1 MRKSIRVKQRDIS
14 DCGAACLVSVAAY
27 YRLYIPVSV
36 IRQYANTDQRGTS
49 LSGLIAAA
57 GKLNFIARGAKAV
70 NSDLNG
76 IPVPSVCHLV
86 IENRLQHF
94 VVVYAIGK
102 NYVRVMDP
110 AYGKLIKL
118 SPSEFKKSWTGV
130 VMLLIP
136 SVRFHGGNKKIPLAI
151 RFWELILPHKK
162 MLCRA
167 LLGAF
172 VYTALGLSTSVYIQ
186 KIVDLALPA
195 ANKNLTNVLS
205 ISMVVLLCFQTLAG
219 YFKSLIILKTGR
231 EIDSWLI
238 LGYYRHLLKL
248 PQRFFDNMRVGEIIS
263 RVNDAVRIRLFIN
276 DISIG
281 IVVQAFTMIL
291 CLSVMFLFYWK
302 LALIMLVSIPVYALI
317 YHINDCINA
326 KWQRKMMETGA
337 AFESQL
343 VESIQ
348 GIATIRRFGTSDFF
362 NRKTE
367 NSFAPYMR
375 AIFTSSRSGIVL
387 ANLSEFVT
395 GILTISILWVG
406 SYLVIDHVFSSGELL
421 SFYTLIIFFTNPV
434 RALIGANRSMQDA
447 IIAADRLFE
456 IIDLETETGPAENYS
471 VNRFPTGDLIFERV
485 KFGYGRGPIIF
496 NDIHFRIPQFKVTA
510 VIGDSGCGKSTM
522 LSLIQKFYSPQN
534 GIIKIGEMDIQNIS
548 NSLIRQGIAA
558 VPQHTDLFQGTILS
572 NIALGENE
580 PDEEKVIEICSR
592 LGLHEF
598 IMNLPSRYQTIIRE
612 QGVNLSGGQKQ
623 RLGIARAIY
632 RDPAILILDE
642 ATSALDPE
650 SENKVKDVLQWFHNR
665 KKTILVITHRLK
677 TVLYCDAVIFLR
689 KGKPALT
696 GSHQTLLSE
705 YAVYAEWWNGQSF

>member
-1 MRKSIRVKQRDIS
+1 MRKSIRVKQHDIS

-27 YRLYIPVSV
+27 YDLHVPVSM
-36 IRQYANTDQRGTS
+36 IRQYADTAKRGTT
-49 LSGLIAAA
+49 LSGLITAA
-57 GKLNFIARGAKAV
+57 GKLNFIARGAKAA
-70 NSDLNG
+70 NGDLNG
-76 IPVPSVCHLV
+76 IPIPAVFHLV
-86 IENRLQHF
+86 IEDRLQHF
-94 VVVYAIGK
+94 VVVYKIGK
-102 NYVRVMDP
+102 NYVWVMDP
-110 AYGKLIKL
+110 ACGKLIKL
-118 SPSEFKKSWTGV
+118 SLNEFKKSWTGV
-130 VMLLIP
+130 VMLLMP
-136 SVRFHGGNKKIPLAI
+136 SGSFREGNRKVSIAS

-162 MLCRA
+162 MLFRA

-172 VYTALGLSTSVYIQ
+172 VYTAIGLSTSVYIQ
-186 KIVDLALPA
+186 KIVDLVLPG
-195 ANKNLTNVLS
+195 ANKNLMNVLT
-205 ISMVVLLCFQTLAG
+205 ISMVALLCFQTLAG

-281 IVVQAFTMIL
+281 VVIHAFTMIL

-302 LALIMLVSIPVYALI
+302 LALIMLVSIPIYALI
-317 YHINDCINA
+317 YQTNDRINS

-362 NRKTE
+362 NMKTE
-367 NSFAPYMR
+367 NSFVPYMR

-387 ANLSEFVT
+387 ANLSELIT

-406 SYLVIDHVFSSGELL
+406 SYLVIDHIFSSGELI

-456 IIDLETETGPAENYS
+456 IIDLETETDTAECCPVS
-471 VNRFPTGDLIFERV
+471 TLPSGDLIFEHV
-485 KFGYGRGPIIF
+485 KFSYGRGPMIF
-496 NDIHFRIPQFKVTA
+496 NDIQLRIPQFKVTA

-522 LSLIQKFYSPQN
+522 LSLIQKIYSPQD

-548 NSLIRQGIAA
+548 NSIIRQGIAA
-558 VPQHTDLFQGTILS
+558 VPQHTDIFQGTILS

-580 PDEEKVIEICSR
+580 PDEGKVIEICTR

-598 IMNLPSRYQTIIRE
+598 IMNLPSRYQTIINE

-632 RDPAILILDE
+632 RNPAILILDE

-650 SENKVKDVLQWFHNR
+650 NENKVQEVLQWFQNR
-665 KKTILVITHRLK
+665 QKTILVITHRLK
-677 TVLYCDAVIFLR
+677 TVLYCDTVIFLR
-689 KGKPALT
+689 KGKPVLT
-696 GSHQTLLSE
+696 GTHQTLLLENSI
-705 YAVYAEWWNGQSF
+705 YAEWWNK

>member
-1 MRKSIRVKQRDIS
+1 MGNKIEVKQRDVS

-27 YRLYIPVSV
+27 YGLHIPVSKV
-36 IRQYANTDQRGTS
+36 RQYADTDKQGTS
-49 LSGLIAAA
+49 LSGLITAAA
-57 GKLNFIARGAKAV
+57 RMNFVARGTKAT
-70 NSDLNG
+70 NIDLCG
-76 IPVPSVCHLV
+76 IPVPAIFHLV
-86 IENRLQHF
+86 TENKLQHF
-94 VVVYAIGK
+94 VVVYKIRK
-102 NYVRVMDP
+102 NSVYTMDP
-110 AYGKLIKL
+110 ALGEIVKW
-118 SPSEFKKSWTGV
+118 PVADFKKSWTGV
-130 VMLLIP
+130 VMLLVP
-136 SVRFHGGNKKIPLAI
+136 STDFQSEQKTVPVSI

-162 MLCRA
+162 MLFRA

-172 VYTALGLSTSVYIQ
+172 IYTAMGLSTSVYIQ
-186 KIVDLALPA
+186 KIVDLVLPG
-195 ANKNLTNVLS
+195 ANKNLMNVLT
-205 ISMVVLLCFQTLAG
+205 ISMIALLCFQTLAG

-281 IVVQAFTMIL
+281 IVVHAFTMIL
-291 CLSVMFLFYWK
+291 CFTVMFLFYWK
-302 LALIMLVSIPVYALI
+302 LALIMLASIPVYALI
-317 YHINDCINA
+317 YQTNDRINA
-326 KWQRKMMETGA
+326 KWQRKMMVTGA

-348 GIATIRRFGTSDFF
+348 GISTIRRFGSSDFF

-367 NSFAPYMR
+367 NSFIPYTR

-387 ANLSEFVT
+387 TNLSEFVT
-395 GILTISILWVG
+395 GILTISILWIG

-447 IIAADRLFE
+447 VIAADRLFE
-456 IIDLETETGPAENYS
+456 IIDLETEVESVENCP
-471 VNRFPTGDLIFERV
+471 VVRLPTGDLIFEHV
-485 KFGYGRGPIIF
+485 MFSYGRGPFIF
-496 NDIHFRIPQFKVTA
+496 NDLHIRIPQFKMTA

-534 GIIKIGEMDIQNIS
+534 GIIKIGETDIQNIS
-548 NSLIRQGIAA
+548 NSIIRQGIAA
-558 VPQHTDLFQGTILS
+558 VPQHTDLFQGSILS
-572 NIALGENE
+572 NIALGEDEPNE
-580 PDEEKVIEICSR
+580 ERIVEICRR

-598 IMNLPSRYQTIIRE
+598 IMNLPSRYHTVVRE

-650 SENKVKDVLQWFHNR
+650 NERKVQEVLHWFHNR
-665 KKTILVITHRLK
+665 TKTILVITHRLK
-677 TVLYCDAVIFLR
+677 TVLFCDTVIFLR
-689 KGKPALT
+689 QGKPAMAGT
-696 GSHQTLLSE
+696 HQTLLSE
-705 YAVYAEWWNGQSF
+705 NSIYSEWWNK

>member
-27 YRLYIPVSV
+27 YDLHIPVSLV
-36 IRQYANTDQRGTS
+36 RQYADTDKRGTT
-49 LSGLIAAA
+49 LSGLITAA
-57 GKLNFIARGAKAV
+57 GKLDFIARGAKAM
-70 NSDLNG
+70 NGDLNG
-76 IPVPSVCHLV
+76 IPVPAVFHLV

-94 VVVYAIGK
+94 VVVYDIGK
-102 NYVRVMDP
+102 NCVRVMDP
-110 AYGKLIKL
+110 ACGNLIKL
-118 SPSEFKKSWTGV
+118 PLNEFKKNWTGV

-136 SVRFHGGNKKIPLAI
+136 SNRFRGGNKKLSVAI
-151 RFWELILPHKK
+151 RFQELILPHKK
-162 MLCRA
+162 MLFRA

-172 VYTALGLSTSVYIQ
+172 VYTAIGLSTSVYIQ
-186 KIVDLALPA
+186 KIVDLVLPA
-195 ANKNLTNVLS
+195 ANKNLMNVLT
-205 ISMVVLLCFQTLAG
+205 ISMILLLCFQTLAG

-238 LGYYRHLLKL
+238 LGYYKHLLKL

-281 IVVQAFTMIL
+281 IVVHALTMIL

-302 LALIMLVSIPVYALI
+302 LALIMLGSIPVYALI
-317 YHINDCINA
+317 YQTNDRINA

-362 NRKTE
+362 SRKTE
-367 NSFAPYMR
+367 NSFEPYMR
-375 AIFTSSRSGIVL
+375 AIFISSRSGIVL

-395 GILTISILWVG
+395 GILTISILWFG
-406 SYLVIDHVFSSGELL
+406 SYLVIDHIFSSGELL

-456 IIDLETETGPAENYS
+456 IIDLETETDSAECCS
-471 VNRFPTGDLIFERV
+471 VSTLPTGDLIFEHV
-485 KFGYGRGPIIF
+485 KFSYGRGPIVF
-496 NDIHFRIPQFKVTA
+496 NDIQLRIPQFKVTA
-510 VIGDSGCGKSTM
+510 VIGDSGCGKSTI
-522 LSLIQKFYSPQN
+522 LSLIQKIYAPQN
-534 GIIKIGEMDIQNIS
+534 GIIRIGEMDIQNIS
-548 NSLIRQGIAA
+548 NSIIRKGIAA
-558 VPQHTDLFQGTILS
+558 VPQQTDLFQGTILS

-632 RDPAILILDE
+632 RNPAILILDE

-650 SENKVKDVLQWFHNR
+650 NENKVQEVLQWFQNR
-665 KKTILVITHRLK
+665 QKTILVITHRLK
-677 TVLYCDAVIFLR
+677 TVLYCDTVIFLR
-689 KGKPALT
+689 KGMPALT
-696 GSHQTLLSE
+696 GTHQTLLSE
-705 YAVYAEWWNGQSF
+705 NSIYADWWNK

>member
-27 YRLYIPVSV
+27 YDLHISLSL
-36 IRQYANTDQRGTS
+36 IRQYADTDKRGTT
-49 LSGLIAAA
+49 LSGLITAA
-57 GKLNFIARGAKAV
+57 GKLNFIARGAKAANV
-70 NSDLNG
+70 DLSG
-76 IPVPSVCHLV
+76 IPVPSVFHLV

-94 VVVYAIGK
+94 VVVYEIGK
-102 NYVRVMDP
+102 NCVRVMDP

-118 SPSEFKKSWTGV
+118 SLSEFKESWTGV
-130 VMLLIP
+130 VMLLTP
-136 SVRFHGGNKKIPLAI
+136 SSSFHGGSKKVPVAI

-167 LLGAF
+167 LLGAV
-172 VYTALGLSTSVYIQ
+172 VYTALGLSTSIYIRQ
-186 KIVDLALPA
+186 IVDLVLPG
-195 ANKNLTNVLS
+195 ANKSLMNVLT
-205 ISMVVLLCFQTLAG
+205 ISMVVLFCFQALAG

-281 IVVQAFTMIL
+281 IVVHFFTMLL

-317 YHINDCINA
+317 YQTNDRINA

-343 VESIQ
+343 VESIK
-348 GIATIRRFGTSDFF
+348 GITTIRRFGTSDFF
-362 NRKTE
+362 YRKTE
-367 NSFAPYMR
+367 DSFVPYMR

-395 GILTISILWVG
+395 GILTISILWTG

-421 SFYTLIIFFTNPV
+421 SVYTLIIFFTNPV

-447 IIAADRLFE
+447 IIATDRLFE
-456 IIDLETETGPAENYS
+456 IIDLETETESVENCS
-471 VNRFPTGDLIFERV
+471 MVKLPTGDLIFEHV
-485 KFGYGRGPIIF
+485 KFSYGRGPIIF
-496 NDIHFRIPQFKVTA
+496 NDIQLRIPQFKMTA

-534 GIIKIGEMDIQNIS
+534 GAIKIGEIDIQNIS
-548 NSLIRQGIAA
+548 NSLIRRGIAA
-558 VPQHTDLFQGTILS
+558 VPQHTDIFQGTILS

-598 IMNLPSRYQTIIRE
+598 IMNLPCRY
-612 QGVNLSGGQKQ
+612 
-623 RLGIARAIY
+623 
-632 RDPAILILDE
+632 
-642 ATSALDPE
+642 
-650 SENKVKDVLQWFHNR
+650 
-665 KKTILVITHRLK
+665 
-677 TVLYCDAVIFLR
+677 
-689 KGKPALT
+689 
-696 GSHQTLLSE
+696 
-705 YAVYAEWWNGQSF
+705 

>member
-1 MRKSIRVKQRDIS
+1 MRKNIRVKQRDIS

-27 YRLYIPVSV
+27 YDLYIPVSL
-36 IRQYANTDQRGTS
+36 IRQYADTDKQGTT
-49 LSGLIAAA
+49 LSGLITAA
-57 GKLNFIARGAKAV
+57 GKLDFIARGAKAA

-76 IPVPSVCHLV
+76 IPVPSVFHLV

-94 VVVYAIGK
+94 VVVYEIGK
-102 NYVRVMDP
+102 NCVRVMDP
-110 AYGKLIKL
+110 ACGKLIKF
-118 SPSEFKKSWTGV
+118 SSGEFKKCWTGV
-130 VMLLIP
+130 VMLLMP
-136 SVRFHGGNKKIPLAI
+136 SSSFRGGNKKVPVAI

-162 MLCRA
+162 MLFRA

-172 VYTALGLSTSVYIQ
+172 VYTALGLSISVYIQ
-186 KIVDLALPA
+186 KIVDLVLPG
-195 ANKNLTNVLS
+195 ANKNLMNVLS
-205 ISMVVLLCFQTLAG
+205 IAMVVLLCFQTLAG
-219 YFKSLIILKTGR
+219 YFKSLIVLKTGR
-231 EIDSWLI
+231 QIDSWLI

-281 IVVQAFTMIL
+281 IVVHSFTMIL

-302 LALIMLVSIPVYALI
+302 LALIMLMSIPVYAFI
-317 YHINDCINA
+317 YLTNDRINA

-367 NSFAPYMR
+367 NSFIPYTR
-375 AIFTSSRSGIVL
+375 AIFTSSRSGIGL

-395 GILTISILWVG
+395 GILTISILWLG

-434 RALIGANRSMQDA
+434 RALIVANRSMQDA

-456 IIDLETETGPAENYS
+456 IIDLETETEPAENCS
-471 VNRFPTGDLIFERV
+471 VSGFPTGDLIFEYV
-485 KFGYGRGPIIF
+485 KFSYGRGPIIF
-496 NDIHFRIPQFKVTA
+496 NDIHIQIPQFKMTA

-534 GIIKIGEMDIQNIS
+534 GAIKIGEMDIQNVS

-558 VPQHTDLFQGTILS
+558 VPQHTDIFQGTILS

-580 PDEEKVIEICSR
+580 PDEEKVFEICGR

-650 SENKVKDVLQWFHNR
+650 NETKVQEVLQWFHNCQ
-665 KKTILVITHRLK
+665 KTILVITHRLK
-677 TVLYCDAVIFLR
+677 TVLYCDRVIFLR
-689 KGKPALT
+689 KGKPALSGT
-696 GSHQTLLSE
+696 HKSLLSE
-705 YAVYAEWWNGQSF
+705 NAIYSEWWSR